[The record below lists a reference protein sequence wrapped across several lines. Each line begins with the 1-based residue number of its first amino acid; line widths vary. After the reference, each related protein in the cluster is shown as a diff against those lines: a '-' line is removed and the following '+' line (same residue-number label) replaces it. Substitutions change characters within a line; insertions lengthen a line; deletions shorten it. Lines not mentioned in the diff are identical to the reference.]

1 MLRRSLFVQAS
12 LQLNPH
18 KGIYDMSKKIG
29 LAFDMDDTLSPDTST
44 QLIESFGINP
54 DEFWGKTIRA
64 KVTTGSDPTL
74 AYLHKIADLS
84 GKGKPMGML
93 TLEALGKFGA
103 TIDPTIY
110 PGVDGLRADLQAVAA
125 SIDPS
130 IEVEMFVVSGGIKH
144 VLDGSAILRRNF
156 NAIYGN
162 EFDVDPKT
170 GVITRVKKIV
180 TFAEKTK
187 ILFEINKGITP
198 EQAEANPYL
207 VNDAMPEGK
216 RAIPFSQ
223 MIYCGDGLTDIAC
236 FSLVK
241 SRGGYAFGIFNP
253 AKPASAQRAF
263 DEFIAG
269 NRVTAVHA
277 PRYGKED
284 ELGSLLRAAVTRI
297 AKRIAGNTTTSARL
311 TPTD

>member
-1 MLRRSLFVQAS
+1 
-12 LQLNPH
+12 
-18 KGIYDMSKKIG
+18 MSKKIG

-44 QLIESFGINP
+44 QLVASRGIDP
-54 DEFWGKTIRA
+54 DQFWGKTIRELL
-64 KVTTGSDPTL
+64 TTGSDPTL

-93 TLEALGKFGA
+93 TIEELRKFGA
-103 TIDPTIY
+103 TIDATIY
-110 PGVDGLRADLQAVAA
+110 PGVDGLRADLQAIAS
-125 SIDPS
+125 SIDPA
-130 IEVEMFVVSGGIKH
+130 IEVEMYVISGGIKH
-144 VLDGSAILRRNF
+144 LLDGSALLARNF

-162 EFDVDPKT
+162 EFEVNPKT
-170 GVITRVKKIV
+170 GVITRVKRIV
-180 TFAEKTK
+180 TYTEKTK
-187 ILFEINKGITP
+187 ILFELNKGITLA
-198 EQAEANPYL
+198 QAEANPYL
-207 VNDAMPEGK
+207 VNAAMPEGE
-216 RAIPFSQ
+216 RAIPFSN
-223 MIYCGDGLTDIAC
+223 MIYCGDGLTDIAS

-277 PRYGKED
+277 PRYGKDD
-284 ELGSLLRAAVTRI
+284 ELGSLLRAAVSRI
-297 AKRIAGNTTTSARL
+297 AKRIAGNTTSSARL

>member
-1 MLRRSLFVQAS
+1 
-12 LQLNPH
+12 
-18 KGIYDMSKKIG
+18 MSKKIG

-44 QLIESFGINP
+44 QLIASRGIDP
-54 DEFWGKTIRA
+54 DQFWGKTIRA
-64 KVTTGSDPTL
+64 LLTSGSDPTL

-93 TLEALGKFGA
+93 TIEELRKFGA
-103 TIDPTIY
+103 SIDATIY
-110 PGVDGLRADLQAVAA
+110 PGVDGLRADLQAIAS
-125 SIDPS
+125 SIDPA
-130 IEVEMFVVSGGIKH
+130 IEVEMYVISGGIKH
-144 VLDGSAILRRNF
+144 LLDGSAVLARNF

-162 EFDVDPKT
+162 EFDVNPKT
-170 GVITRVKKIV
+170 GVITRVKRIV
-180 TFAEKTK
+180 TYSEKTK
-187 ILFEINKGITP
+187 ILFEINKGITLA
-198 EQAEANPYL
+198 QAEANPYM
-207 VNDAMPEGK
+207 VNSAMPEGD
-216 RAIPFSQ
+216 RAIPFSN
-223 MIYCGDGLTDIAC
+223 MVYCGDGLTDIAC

-241 SRGGYAFGIFNP
+241 SRGGYTFGIFNP
-253 AKPASAQRAF
+253 ANPASAQRAF

-277 PRYGKED
+277 PRYGKDD